1 MGEPDV
7 RPVRGTATAEDAP
20 TGEFVQS
27 LERGLAVI
35 KAFDTH
41 TELTLSEVARATG
54 LSRGVAR
61 RFLHTLVSLGYM
73 STDGRQFSLRPR
85 VLELGYAYMSN
96 LMLPEIARP
105 HLESLAEKVNEACSI
120 TVLEE
125 TDVVYV
131 ARVPSRHLMGIVI
144 NVGTRLPA
152 YATATGRVLLAGLG
166 QAELDEQLTSVRLK
180 RRTERTTVD
189 AGQLRASSRRSAGS
203 GTAWSTRS
211 SKTGYA
217 PSPYR
222 SAALVA
228 RWPVPSTSRHRPP
241 GAPPRRWSPTSCARC
256 STPPRRSARTCAA
269 LRTRR
274 LTARDT
280 PPR

>member
-189 AGQLRASSRRSAGS
+189 AGQLRGIVEEVRRVGYCLVDQELEDGVRALAVPIRSSRGSMAGAINIAAPAARR
-203 GTAWSTRS
+203 TAQAMVADFLRPLLDAAEAISEDLRR
-211 SKTGYA
+211 A
-217 PSPYR
+217 P
-222 SAALVA
+222 
-228 RWPVPSTSRHRPP
+228 H
-241 GAPPRRWSPTSCARC
+241 
-256 STPPRRSARTCAA
+256 
-269 LRTRR
+269 
-274 LTARDT
+274 
-280 PPR
+280 